1 VTDES
6 EPKSLGAPTVDQC
19 EAVYG
24 SMPEPTVRTFHA
36 KLLGAGYDISLSG
49 AQRFIARHIKKPQTR
64 PHQAPSALGHTL
76 TLEELGLIQKD
87 LAELQPLDA
96 AALKIMLE
104 KELLVYNIMLMRF
117 SQRKADQLAM
127 VPKETAALVRSMSG
141 ATGKIS
147 AAPIP
152 VIMPDGR
159 MIDVAPS
166 QVVDDIDAFFRNEGV
181 AAIGRFPGKN

>member
-1 VTDES
+1 VTA

-24 SMPEPTVRTFHA
+24 SIPEPTVRTFHA
-36 KLLGAGYDISLSG
+36 KLLAAGYDISLSG
-49 AQRFIARHIKKPQTR
+49 AQRFIARHIKKPQPK
-64 PHQAPSALGHTL
+64 PHQAPAAVGRPL
-76 TLEELGLIQKD
+76 TLEELSLIQKD

-127 VPKETAALVRSMSG
+127 APRK
-141 ATGKIS
+141 S
-147 AAPIP
+147 AAMVKSMFDATKGAMGSAIP

-159 MIDVAPS
+159 IIDVTPNEQNEVSSA
-166 QVVDDIDAFFRNEGV
+166 IDLFLKKEGV
-181 AAIGRFPGKN
+181 ASVGKH